1 MYTLQEDIENSK
13 KDWELAR
20 LKSLKEEEERR
31 AEMEEDEMLYTY
43 LRDDAQVKRRLAKAG
58 KVKKGPGR
66 PRLHSPRSPSL
77 SSSDTGSGEVRT
89 PSRISNRVALNK
101 EKLRVVAKS
110 RKKEEEREAVAG
122 AGRKTSG
129 VGARGRVV
137 KVKVANG
144 EPVQNGPTLKP
155 PPAAKKT
162 VPVKARKNNIAQ
174 KTIQNGEA
182 APQEVKTAGR
192 KRGGEKVAVVRP
204 KAEDTA
210 GKAPVSV
217 QKVPRKPGRPPAAQ
231 AVVQNPGA
239 VGQLASRAI
248 LKVPTMASTPGTS
261 IVVGSPPRN
270 KSPATVTSPVT
281 SPGNVPPPW
290 SNPNL
295 VIRTRRASIH
305 SPVQVSGR
313 QVIQGVPTLTQQQAG
328 LLQPTGVVQQP
339 IGVVQSGGVMR
350 LVSPGPVVA
359 LATSQP
365 LQVVSAGRVRTT
377 MAAGIPAGQ
386 LSLAGARVITT
397 PTQQVMSAAGLQ
409 GSLVRMPDGST
420 ALLGQISG
428 TNLLAAQSAA
438 NPTLIV
444 SGAGQPT
451 ASPTFIVSGTGQN
464 QVGARAVLASNL
476 AAASR
481 ARAPGP
487 RLATQPQ
494 VVSAAGLRTV
504 QLGPGGLASPL
515 TLRGV
520 GVGGV
525 SMGVNLVKAG
535 ASSVQIPIVGTQ
547 GLALRGGQ
555 IIQTN
560 MGQTASPQSY
570 VLITPRVRVAAPS
583 AAPGDVNGPTE
594 KKGAG

>member
-1 MYTLQEDIENSK
+1 
-13 KDWELAR
+13 
-20 LKSLKEEEERR
+20 
-31 AEMEEDEMLYTY
+31 MLYTY
-43 LRDDAQVKRRLAKAG
+43 LRDDAQVKRQLAKAG

-77 SSSDTGSGEVRT
+77 SSSDTGSGDVRT
-89 PSRISNRVALNK
+89 PSRISNRVALKK
-101 EKLRVVAKS
+101 EKLQVVARG
-110 RKKEEEREAVAG
+110 RKRSEERVAVVG
-122 AGRKTSG
+122 TGRRTSS
-129 VGARGRVV
+129 VGARSRVI

-155 PPAAKKT
+155 PPTIKK
-162 VPVKARKNNIAQ
+162 VAPVKARKNNIAQ
-174 KTIQNGEA
+174 KTIQNGDA

-192 KRGGEKVAVVRP
+192 RRGEKVAVVQLKP
-204 KAEDTA
+204 EDA
-210 GKAPVSV
+210 VGNAAVPV
-217 QKVPRKPGRPPAAQ
+217 QRGRAPRKPGRPPASQSAR
-231 AVVQNPGA
+231 NPGA
-239 VGQLASRAI
+239 VGQVASRAI
-248 LKVPTMASTPGTS
+248 LKVPAMASTPGTS
-261 IVVGSPPRN
+261 IVMGSPPRN
-270 KSPATVTSPVT
+270 KSPAAVTSPVS

-313 QVIQGVPTLTQQQAG
+313 QAIQGVPTLTQQQAG
-328 LLQPTGVVQQP
+328 LLQPAGVMQQP
-339 IGVVQSGGVMR
+339 IGVVQSGGVVR
-350 LVSPGPVVA
+350 LVSPGPMVA
-359 LATSQP
+359 LASSQP
-365 LQVVSAGRVRTT
+365 LQVVSSGRVRTT

-386 LSLAGARVITT
+386 LSLAGARVLTT
-397 PTQQVMSAAGLQ
+397 PGQQVVNAAGLQ

-428 TNLLAAQSAA
+428 TNLLAAQSAST
-438 NPTLIV
+438 PTLIV

-481 ARAPGP
+481 VRAPGP

-504 QLGPGGLASPL
+504 QLGPGGLSSPL

-535 ASSVQIPIVGTQ
+535 TTGVQIPIVGTQ

-560 MGQTASPQSY
+560 IAQPASAQSY
-570 VLITPRVRVAAPS
+570 VLITPRVRVSAPS
-583 AAPGDVNGPTE
+583 TAQVDVNGPTE